1 MSSNATSKRSFKRS
15 EGGKQRR
22 VHRKARASA
31 GNNAKRRALACIVV
45 LALCLFLAF
54 AVGDSNFKAT
64 PVGWVPF
71 LSVLVAVILAFA
83 YVQVLKRG
91 LEAQD
96 LSQVFDCR
104 RGDASKLKV
113 RLKNKTPLFY
123 TRMQLCFYI
132 SDLFGN
138 VASEIS
144 TTLSLAPFEDY
155 ECDFTARFD
164 HVGTYSAGLSRIVV
178 TDFLGLFSAQIDY
191 PNRRA
196 IQVTPRVVDLGT
208 LELAN
213 DSELETTRPSKTVFS
228 DSVDYAYV
236 RDYVPGDPLKT
247 IHWKLSARSENYLTR
262 LFEESRSPGV
272 AVVLDFYTKETRA
285 DKMMFMFDALVETAV
300 SVCRC
305 SQEMGLDTEMHF
317 TDKAGEQQ
325 MLTSWDEDALGEIVS
340 QLPQISADT
349 RDAGAGL
356 KLLNQ
361 QLNNQYGQNNLVA
374 VTANLDAQIVST
386 MISAK
391 MRQRTPLL
399 FAIVPKDLEGRELDD
414 WCATLRPL
422 DEAGIVYR
430 IVKSSDDL
438 LKEVSGR

>member
-1 MSSNATSKRSFKRS
+1 MPSKRSVECHS
-15 EGGKQRR
+15 GSKQRKER
-22 VHRKARASA
+22 RQSRR
-31 GNNAKRRALACIVV
+31 NAKRREGKSIKRKIVVCVSV
-45 LALCLFLAF
+45 LALCLFMAF
-54 AVGDSNFKAT
+54 AVGDGNFKAT
-64 PVGWVPF
+64 LIGWLPF
-71 LSVLVAVILAFA
+71 LSAVTALVLAFI

-91 LEAQD
+91 LVVED
-96 LSQVFDCR
+96 LSQVYDCR
-104 RGDASKLKV
+104 RGDAAKLKV

-123 TRMQLCFYI
+123 TRMSVHFYI

-138 VASEIS
+138 VASEVS
-144 TTLSLAPFEDY
+144 TTFSLAPFEDY
-155 ECDFTARFD
+155 ECEFTARFD
-164 HVGTYSAGLSRIVV
+164 HVGMYSAGLSRVGI
-178 TDFLGLFSAQIDY
+178 TDFLGLFYAEI
-191 PNRRA
+191 NNTERRC

-208 LELAN
+208 LELVN

-272 AVVLDFYTKETRA
+272 AVVLDFYTKETRL
-285 DKMMFMFDALVETAV
+285 DKMMYMFDALVETAI

-317 TDKAGEQQ
+317 TDRSGEQQ
-325 MLTSWDEDALGEIVS
+325 MITAWDDDALGEIVS
-340 QLPQISADT
+340 QLPEISADD
-349 RDAGAGL
+349 RCSDNGL
-356 KLLNQ
+356 KLLNH

-386 MISAK
+386 MINAK
-391 MRQRTPLL
+391 MRQRNPLL
-399 FAIVPKDLEGRELDD
+399 FAIVPNDLEGRELDD
-414 WCATLRPL
+414 WCNTLRPL

-430 IVKSSDDL
+430 IVKASDDL
-438 LKEVSGR
+438 IKEVSGR